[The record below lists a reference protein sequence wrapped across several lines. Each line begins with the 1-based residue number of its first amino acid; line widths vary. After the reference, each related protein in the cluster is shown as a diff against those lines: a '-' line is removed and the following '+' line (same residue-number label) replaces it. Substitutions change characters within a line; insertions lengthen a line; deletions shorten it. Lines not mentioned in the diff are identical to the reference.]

1 MLSTSIAQ
9 ANPVP
14 VYPSGYVS
22 SPGPTFS
29 EFISSAYQ
37 NLPEFLIGIIF
48 VIIFEIIFGYL
59 LFFRNKRKGLFAILI
74 ANVISFPLFYLW
86 STWVSLNM
94 EGLGIILFTY
104 IIGEISVIIIE
115 AILIKLILK
124 NEIKFMA
131 SFIASLILNILSL
144 IGGSIFLTFFA

>member
-1 MLSTSIAQ
+1 
-9 ANPVP
+9 
-14 VYPSGYVS
+14 
-22 SPGPTFS
+22 
-29 EFISSAYQ
+29 
-37 NLPEFLIGIIF
+37 
-48 VIIFEIIFGYL
+48 
-59 LFFRNKRKGLFAILI
+59 FFRNKRKGLFAILI